1 MSIASCLVW
10 LHDTA
15 QQPANKNE
23 IGDERDERLGCTGIY
38 YVSNQR
44 PPKSFSIIMVAKT
57 IIDPCFTFIHFYM
70 HV

>member
-23 IGDERDERLGCTGIY
+23 IGDERDERLGCTRIRFI
-38 YVSNQR
+38 SK
-44 PPKSFSIIMVAKT
+44 PKTPKSFSIIMVAKT
-57 IIDPCFTFIHFYM
+57 VIDPCFTFKHFYM
-70 HV
+70 HA